1 MDKRTC
7 KNDGRFT
14 FTGKESSPRGL
25 GYCAEAEVVG
35 TRMEGRDKTQWM
47 VIIKNGVHVWTRV
60 PTELVPEEPLI
71 AAGAAAA
78 ATPKKKVSLA
88 IPEIDDADT
97 AESTPMTPHESASA
111 SASASEAE
119 RSRPASPVKALKPVA
134 ATAAVATTATAA
146 KATKATKAPTA
157 AKASASKPSADAT
170 PAKTKTLTDFHFYMK
185 YRMATM
191 PKDTPNRFAQ
201 AAKDWKSLTPET
213 KAEEIAKA
221 REMFA

>member
-1 MDKRTC
+1 MDKRIC

-71 AAGAAAA
+71 PAAATA

-88 IPEIDDADT
+88 IPDTDDGDT

-119 RSRPASPVKALKPVA
+119 RSRPASPVKAPKPVA
-134 ATAAVATTATAA
+134 AAAAA
-146 KATKATKAPTA
+146 KAVAKAP
-157 AKASASKPSADAT
+157 AKAPAPKASSSKPAADVAT
-170 PAKTKTLTDFHFYMK
+170 GAKTKTLTDFHFYMK

-213 KAEEIAKA
+213 KTEEVAKA